1 MRLVMLLLILV
12 FALCCLSAPAAQ
24 AELPPCLVELSQ
36 ANSFQY
42 EWLNQGTRSK
52 LFQAYKQACRLPKCP
67 STKELDE
74 ASKNATPAGR
84 LYLAFV
90 VWEFDFSAGRQRF
103 ESLKKDQAI
112 LTVVPGCTRYQAS
125 LAAIASEFLEKGS
138 YRDFPSS
145 VFCKRPVK

>member
-52 LFQAYKQACRLPKCP
+52 LFQAYKQACWLPKCP

-125 LAAIASEFLEKGS
+125 LAAIASEFLEKES